1 MIHTFNFLNMF
12 HLWLNC
18 LYIFTKRFTILQ
30 GLKTGDQIVRFGSIT
45 GENSQG
51 LHDIASVVQHSKGV
65 KIQNIQVNNL
75 FSFIILRYKLVF
87 NPLILHIFIFAL
99 YQSPLSIIV
108 EREGR
113 RHTLS
118 LTPNTWSGRG
128 LLGYAC
134 LVILFIYLF
143 IFALTAR
150 ISYGIH
156 CECSFLTLELN
167 ISRITL
173 VLHSCNLKA
182 LEVLTL
188 QLFCNPF

>member
-1 MIHTFNFLNMF
+1 MTIHDSHIQFSEYVSFMTQVSL
-12 HLWLNC
+12 HL
-18 LYIFTKRFTILQ
+18 TKRFTILQ
-30 GLKTGDQIVRFGSIT
+30 GLKTGDQIVRFGSIN

-65 KIQNIQVNNL
+65 KIQNIQVKNL
-75 FSFIILRYKLVF
+75 FSFIILRYKLIF
-87 NPLILHIFIFAL
+87 NPIILHIYIFAL

-108 EREGR
+108 EREGK

-143 IFALTAR
+143 LLLLPESVMVFTVNA
-150 ISYGIH
+150 
-156 CECSFLTLELN
+156 
-167 ISRITL
+167 
-173 VLHSCNLKA
+173 HSL
-182 LEVLTL
+182 
-188 QLFCNPF
+188 P

>member
-1 MIHTFNFLNMF
+1 M
-12 HLWLNC
+12 
-18 LYIFTKRFTILQ
+18 
-30 GLKTGDQIVRFGSIT
+30 KTGDQILRFGSIT

-65 KIQNIQVNNL
+65 KIQNIQVKNL
-75 FSFIILRYKLVF
+75 FCFIILRYKLVF

-108 EREGR
+108 DRDGR

-134 LVILFIYLF
+134 LVILFIYF
-143 IFALTAR
+143 CSYYQK

-156 CECSFLTLELN
+156 CECSFFTLELN

-173 VLHSCNLKA
+173 VLHSCYIKA
-182 LEVLTL
+182 LR
-188 QLFCNPF
+188 F

>member
-1 MIHTFNFLNMF
+1 M
-12 HLWLNC
+12 
-18 LYIFTKRFTILQ
+18 
-30 GLKTGDQIVRFGSIT
+30 KTGDQILRFGSIT

-65 KIQNIQVNNL
+65 KIQNIQVKNL
-75 FSFIILRYKLVF
+75 FSFIILRYKLAF

-99 YQSPLSIIV
+99 YQSPLSVIV
-108 EREGR
+108 EREGG

-143 IFALTAR
+143 LLLLPESVAVVLQPILIWCSTYTQILCEQRF
-150 ISYGIH
+150 ISCMAFSIYKVHRVG
-156 CECSFLTLELN
+156 SLY
-167 ISRITL
+167 
-173 VLHSCNLKA
+173 V
-182 LEVLTL
+182 
-188 QLFCNPF
+188 P

>member
-1 MIHTFNFLNMF
+1 MF
-12 HLWLNC
+12 HLWLKG

-30 GLKTGDQIVRFGSIT
+30 GLKTGDQILRFGSIT

-65 KIQNIQVNNL
+65 KIQNIQVKNL
-75 FSFIILRYKLVF
+75 ISFIILRYKLVF

-108 EREGR
+108 DRDGR

-143 IFALTAR
+143 IYFCCYCQK

-156 CECSFLTLELN
+156 CECSFFTLELN

-173 VLHSCNLKA
+173 VLHSCNIKA
-182 LEVLTL
+182 LKILTL
-188 QLFCNPF
+188 LPNYCS